1 MTEPS
6 RPLPVPDDASA
17 PYWAAAAEHVLVVAR
32 CSRCRA
38 WTLPPDVVCPHCRRT
53 DPAFV
58 FEPVSGRGV
67 VRSWTIM
74 RQSALPGFDADLP
87 FVLVDV
93 ELVEQPELRLI
104 GRLVDGAGAPL
115 RAGAPVTVAFED
127 LGDGVSVPA
136 FALEAG
142 A

>member
-1 MTEPS
+1 
-6 RPLPVPDDASA
+6 VPDERSA
-17 PYWAAAAEHVLVVAR
+17 PYWEAAARHVLVVAR
-32 CSRCRA
+32 CARCGNLA
-38 WTLPPDVVCPHCRRT
+38 HPPADVCPHCRST
-53 DPAFV
+53 EPGFAW
-58 FEPVSGRGV
+58 EPVSGRGT
-67 VRSWTIM
+67 VRSWTVM
-74 RQSALPGFDADLP
+74 HQSSLPGFDADLP